1 MDKKRMIRFV
11 GIVCW
16 FLALFMIMNDAKEA
30 KLMQEQ
36 QQQEQTA
43 VMQEV
48 QEEHMEDGVSTVVL
62 PSKK

>member
-30 KLMQEQ
+30 KLLEE
-36 QQQEQTA
+36 QQQEQTS
-43 VMQEV
+43 VMQEM

-62 PSKK
+62 PSEK